1 MNILIATGNPH
12 KGAEIAAILSAISN
26 TTILTLADLPEALPE
41 PIEDGATLEENAY
54 IKAREIF
61 EATGIPTLADD
72 TGLEVEALNGAPGV
86 YSARYAGE
94 DATYDDN
101 CNRLLAEL
109 GESSAREARF
119 RTVICYVD
127 QFRTLFSE
135 GVVEGEIT
143 MERRGDGGF
152 GYDPL
157 FLPAGSDLTYAE
169 LSPDEKNRSSHR
181 ARALAAM
188 AERLTP
194 YLKEEVGG

>member
-12 KGAEIAAILSAISN
+12 KGAEIASILSGIPG
-26 TTILTLADLPEALPE
+26 TTIMTLADLPEAPPE
-41 PIEDGATLEENAY
+41 PVEDGATLEENAY

-61 EATGIPTLADD
+61 DATGIPTLADD
-72 TGLEVEALNGAPGV
+72 TGLEVEALDGAPGV

-94 DATYDDN
+94 NATYDDN

-109 GESSAREARF
+109 GESATRDARF

-127 QFRTLFSE
+127 QHRTLFAE

-143 MERRGDGGF
+143 MKRRGDAGF

-157 FLPAGSDLTYAE
+157 FLPHGSSLTYAE
-169 LSPDEKNRSSHR
+169 ISPDEKNQTSHR

-194 YLKEEVGG
+194 YLQEAV